1 MKLPYKPLRLIS
13 AIFLP
18 PLIASFIVAILVAP
32 MTGGGSNAGEGA
44 LTVLIFAFIIG
55 SALGIV
61 AMLVFGLAV
70 HAIICKLNKRSTGT
84 YAIIGALTGVIV
96 GFVFGAVMAEG
107 EWDKFGML
115 LFFAACGLASGAIS
129 AALFHKIRGPHEPLT
144 SAPNATTS
152 P

>member
-18 PLIASFIVAILVAP
+18 PLIASFVVAILVAP
-32 MTGGGSNAGEGA
+32 MAGEGA

-55 SALGIV
+55 SALGIA

-70 HAIICKLNKRSTGT
+70 HALICKLNKRSTGT

-129 AALFHKIRGPHEPLT
+129 ATLFHKIRGPHEPLT